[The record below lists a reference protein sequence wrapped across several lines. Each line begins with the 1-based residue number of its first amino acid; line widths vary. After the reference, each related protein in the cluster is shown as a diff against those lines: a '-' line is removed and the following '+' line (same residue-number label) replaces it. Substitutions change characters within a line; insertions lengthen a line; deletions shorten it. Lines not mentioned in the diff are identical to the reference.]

1 MVRLT
6 GRHPFNSE
14 PPLSILDKYRF
25 LTPINVSIVR
35 NHGAVP
41 RLSWDTHV
49 LDVGGPLLPET
60 MSIRMD
66 ELSSMRPTREFPV
79 TISCCGNRRK
89 EINMIKQS
97 IGFSWGAAGV
107 ATNVYK
113 GVLLRDLLLRAG
125 LNTNED
131 VEGKFVEF
139 IGYEDLPNKVVSRN
153 ICVKC
158 PLWSCLKSENS
169 VS

>member
-1 MVRLT
+1 
-6 GRHPFNSE
+6 
-14 PPLSILDKYRF
+14 
-25 LTPINVSIVR
+25 
-35 NHGAVP
+35 
-41 RLSWDTHV
+41 
-49 LDVGGPLLPET
+49 
-60 MSIRMD
+60 
-66 ELSSMRPTREFPV
+66 
-79 TISCCGNRRK
+79 
-89 EINMIKQS
+89 MIKQS